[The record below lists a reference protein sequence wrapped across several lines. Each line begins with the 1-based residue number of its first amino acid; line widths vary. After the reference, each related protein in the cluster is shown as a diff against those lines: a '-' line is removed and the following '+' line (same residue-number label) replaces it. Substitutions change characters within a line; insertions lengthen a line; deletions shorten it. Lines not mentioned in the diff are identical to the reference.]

1 MQGKRSPGEVK
12 RPWECLITQGGGGGD
27 TNIKQVGNDN
37 SGVCTENN
45 VILSQVVCCSTL
57 LAETLKKP
65 QKKHGVSPC
74 G

>member
-1 MQGKRSPGEVK
+1 MQGKRSPGKVK
-12 RPWECLITQGGGGGD
+12 RPWEYLITQGGGG
-27 TNIKQVGNDN
+27 TPTLKQVGNDN

-65 QKKHGVSPC
+65 QKKHEVSPC